1 MKNFIVYTRDG
12 YTEDNNFNATENMQ
26 ILGFTSGETLQMA
39 YETFNENRSHNNN
52 NYSYNEIILQEII
65 GNPIYI

>member
-12 YTEDNNFNATENMQ
+12 YTEDNKFNATENMQ
-26 ILGFTSGETLQMA
+26 VLGFTSGETLQVA
-39 YETFNENRSHNNN
+39 YKTFNENRNYN
-52 NYSYNEIILQEII
+52 NYSYSEIIMQEVI

>member
-26 ILGFTSGETLQMA
+26 VLGFTSGATLQMA
-39 YETFNENRSHNNN
+39 YETFNENRSHNN